1 MKVAPTEMLPRMS
14 NLNKPSLT
22 WMSWLSRM
30 VILISPASVDQG
42 WTVVKFKFFSR
53 SFLLYF
59 VIYSGPILLAVIV
72 SVFNGEIIQ
81 VVTKCFFDTL
91 ATYNVM
97 DSISLFVM
105 TTALPLSTM
114 IPFAA
119 FTGVPSISSLALAED
134 LLWPK
139 YGLCSL
145 SGVAFFIS
153 ANALGKFYSV
163 WVSSTPIPY
172 GNGEILEGQ
181 KTW

>member
-14 NLNKPSLT
+14 DLNKPSLT

-91 ATYNVM
+91 ATYNIM
-97 DSISLFVM
+97 DSISIFVM
-105 TTALPLSTM
+105 ITALPLSAL

-145 SGVAFFIS
+145 SGAAFFIS
-153 ANALGKFYSV
+153 ANALGKLYSV
-163 WVSSTPIPY
+163 WVSSIPMDMAKSWRDK
-172 GNGEILEGQ
+172 
-181 KTW
+181 KT